1 MPRPNRL
8 VLPSK
13 RTTTTSNGMRLP
25 GVTPVPVAVDGRL
38 ARREAALRVL
48 AELAAED
55 AEPTP
60 RRCRRASRIGGL
72 PFLPRLV

>member
-1 MPRPNRL
+1 VHATPKP
-8 VLPSK
+8 PSPAEQDNQEND
-13 RTTTTSNGMRLP
+13 NGMRLP

-60 RRCRRASRIGGL
+60 APVQARK
-72 PFLPRLV
+72 